1 MGNSN
6 GASSQRC
13 LAHRF
18 TAVSPP
24 PPLALSPVLRVK
36 QLHIRITFQCST
48 SLSSLFCCQTLNDC
62 GGTYARTTVSS
73 GRCLDIV
80 QGCKSAAP
88 ALISSNICENGSRR
102 IFKKQPNAHFG
113 TLPALHSHVFIYSTR
128 PGQQRC
134 PRLSPAPNVHLVSNA
149 SKAFL
154 KTGRHPFTFK
164 SLNMGHQ
171 SQFGSLK
178 KTQSGGRYVSVLIL
192 RCTSSGLM
200 NRTSP
205 MLADSSEWL

>member
-62 GGTYARTTVSS
+62 GGTYARTTVWS

-80 QGCKSAAP
+80 QGCKSATQTQRRSSPRTSVKMGAGKFSKSSQMHISERYLRCIRTCSFTVHGAAAVP
-88 ALISSNICENGSRR
+88 EGEPGALVN
-102 IFKKQPNAHFG
+102 
-113 TLPALHSHVFIYSTR
+113 
-128 PGQQRC
+128 
-134 PRLSPAPNVHLVSNA
+134 NA

-164 SLNMGHQ
+164 SVNMGHQ

-178 KTQSGGRYVSVLIL
+178 KHKVEVVMSA
-192 RCTSSGLM
+192 C
-200 NRTSP
+200 
-205 MLADSSEWL
+205 

>member
-18 TAVSPP
+18 TAVSP

-73 GRCLDIV
+73 SRCLDIV
-80 QGCKSAAP
+80 QGCKSATP
-88 ALISSNICENGSRR
+88 AQRRSSPRTSVKMGAGE
-102 IFKKQPNAHFG
+102 FPNAAKCAFRNVTCG
-113 TLPALHSHVFIYSTR
+113 AFARVRLQYT
-128 PGQQRC
+128 GQLRC
-134 PRLSPAPNVHLVSNA
+134 PRVSQAPNVHLVNNA

-154 KTGRHPFTFK
+154 KTGRHPFTLGGLWC
-164 SLNMGHQ
+164 LNMGHQ
-171 SQFGSLK
+171 SQFGSF
-178 KTQSGGRYVSVLIL
+178 
-192 RCTSSGLM
+192 
-200 NRTSP
+200 
-205 MLADSSEWL
+205 

>member
-18 TAVSPP
+18 TAASPP

-62 GGTYARTTVSS
+62 GGTYARTTVWS

-80 QGCKSAAP
+80 QGCKTATP
-88 ALISSNICENGSRR
+88 AQRRSSPRTSVKMGAGEFSKSSQMHISE
-102 IFKKQPNAHFG
+102 
-113 TLPALHSHVFIYSTR
+113 
-128 PGQQRC
+128 
-134 PRLSPAPNVHLVSNA
+134 
-149 SKAFL
+149 
-154 KTGRHPFTFK
+154 
-164 SLNMGHQ
+164 
-171 SQFGSLK
+171 
-178 KTQSGGRYVSVLIL
+178 RYL
-192 RCTSSGLM
+192 RCI
-200 NRTSP
+200 RTCSFTVHGAAAVP
-205 MLADSSEWL
+205 EGEPGTQCAPC